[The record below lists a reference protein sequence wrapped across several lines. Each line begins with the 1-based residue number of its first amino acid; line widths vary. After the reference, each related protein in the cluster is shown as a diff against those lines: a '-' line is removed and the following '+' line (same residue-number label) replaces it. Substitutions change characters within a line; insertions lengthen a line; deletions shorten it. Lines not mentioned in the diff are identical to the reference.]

1 MVNGGVMNSF
11 TTIGLPTPLIHEGD
25 DMAGILI
32 ASALESEAGGFRA
45 GDVVVIAE
53 SALATAEERVTCLEC
68 VEPDEES
75 VELAERYDMDP
86 RLVQVVREESDE
98 IVGGIPGFLLSMT
111 NGTLLPNAGV
121 DGSNAP
127 PGCVVPLPRD
137 PDASAKRIRKEILR
151 LCGVK
156 VGVIVADSRT
166 HAMRSGCSG
175 VAIGCSG
182 ILAVIDARGRKDLF
196 GRELEVT
203 KLALADNLASAAE
216 IVMGEAN
223 ESTPA
228 AIIRGTG
235 FPIGDY
241 EGIESIAANE
251 CLFMG
256 IIARRRDEGENY

>member
-1 MVNGGVMNSF
+1 MNSF

-32 ASALESEAGGFRA
+32 ASALESEAGGFRE
-45 GDVVVIAE
+45 GDVLVIAE
-53 SALATAEERVTCLEC
+53 SALATAEERVTCLDC

-196 GRELEVT
+196 GRETGGNQAGIGGQPCLR
-203 KLALADNLASAAE
+203 S
-216 IVMGEAN
+216 
-223 ESTPA
+223 
-228 AIIRGTG
+228 RGCNG
-235 FPIGDY
+235 RSERVHPGCDHPGDRFPD
-241 EGIESIAANE
+241 
-251 CLFMG
+251 
-256 IIARRRDEGENY
+256 RRL

>member
-1 MVNGGVMNSF
+1 MKGSF
-11 TTIGLPTPLIHEGD
+11 TTTGLPTPLIREGD
-25 DMAGILI
+25 DMAGILLR
-32 ASALESEAGGFRA
+32 AALESSLGGFRN
-45 GDVVVIAE
+45 GDVLVIAE
-53 SALATAEERVTCLEC
+53 SALATAEERVTCLDC

-75 VELAERYDMDP
+75 IAMAERYDMDP
-86 RLVQVVREESDE
+86 RLVQIIREESDE

-137 PDASAKRIRKEILR
+137 PDASAKRIRKEIFR
-151 LCGVK
+151 LCGARI
-156 VGVIVADSRT
+156 GVIVADSRT

-216 IVMGEAN
+216 IVMGEAD
-223 ESTPA
+223 ECTPA
-228 AIIRGTG
+228 AVIRGLDV
-235 FPIGDY
+235 PIGDF
-241 EGIESIAANE
+241 EGIESIAADQ

-256 IIARRRDEGENY
+256 LIARRGDEGENY